1 MKRSRTLVLFVL
13 LLALLP
19 FAGEG
24 RSRSEKRW
32 SRTSPAIN
40 ETHLFLGEINKRG
53 KPVGFHSRPGGRDP
67 QGARVARIVDPP
79 NRRGV
84 YTAEVEIRNGEGRW
98 LRKRSTFF
106 PDGMDRGAVLA
117 AVLSAYRSRTTGNAD
132 KFRGPSDKGFT
143 IEGWLLDDGRINT
156 AYPVYVND

>member
-1 MKRSRTLVLFVL
+1 MKRSAVLVLLAV

-19 FAGEG
+19 VSGEG

-32 SRTSPAIN
+32 SRTSPAVN
-40 ETHLFLGEINKRG
+40 ETHLFQGEINKRG

-67 QGARVARIVDPP
+67 QTARLVQIVERP

-98 LRKRSTFF
+98 FRKRSTFF
-106 PDGMDRGAVLA
+106 PNGMDRAAVIA
-117 AVLSAYRSRTTGNAD
+117 AVLNAYKNRGPGGGE
-132 KFRGPSDKGFT
+132 KFRGPSGKGFT

-156 AYPVYVND
+156 AWPVYTND

>member
-1 MKRSRTLVLFVL
+1 MKRSRILLLFVL

-19 FAGEG
+19 LAGEG
-24 RSRSEKRW
+24 RSRSGKRW
-32 SRTSPAIN
+32 SRTSPPVN
-40 ETHLFLGEINKRG
+40 ETHLFFGEINKRG

-67 QGARVARIVDPP
+67 QGARVARIVDRP

-84 YTAEVEIRNGEGRW
+84 YTAEVEIKNGEGRW

-106 PDGMDRGAVLA
+106 PDRMDRAAVIA
-117 AVLSAYRSRTTGNAD
+117 AVLNAYQSRTTGNAD
-132 KFRGPSDKGFT
+132 KFRGPSGKGFT

-156 AYPVYVND
+156 AHPVYTND

>member
-1 MKRSRTLVLFVL
+1 MKRTLLLFVL

-19 FAGEG
+19 LDGEG
-24 RSRSEKRW
+24 RSRSRW
-32 SRTSPAIN
+32 SRTSPAVN
-40 ETHLFLGEINKRG
+40 ESHIFFGEVNKRG

-67 QGARVARIVDPP
+67 QGARVVRIVDRP

-106 PDGMDRGAVLA
+106 PDQMDRAAVLA
-117 AVLSAYRSRTTGNAD
+117 AVLNAYQGRTTGNAD
-132 KFRGPSDKGFT
+132 KFRGPSGKGFT

-156 AYPVYVND
+156 AYPVYTNN

>member
-1 MKRSRTLVLFVL
+1 MKRSRIFLLAAL

-19 FAGEG
+19 LAGEG

-32 SRTSPAIN
+32 SRTSPAVN
-40 ETHLFLGEINKRG
+40 ETHLFFGEINKRG

-67 QGARVARIVDPP
+67 QSARLVRIVDRA

-84 YTAEVEIRNGEGRW
+84 YTAEVEIRNGDGHW

-106 PDGMDRGAVLA
+106 PNDMDRAAVIA

-132 KFRGPSDKGFT
+132 QFRGPSGKGFT

-156 AYPVYVND
+156 AYPVYTRD

>member
-1 MKRSRTLVLFVL
+1 MKRALLLFVL

-19 FAGEG
+19 LSGEG

-32 SRTSPAIN
+32 SRTSPAVN
-40 ETHLFLGEINKRG
+40 ETHLFFGEINKRG
-53 KPVGFHSRPGGRDP
+53 KPVGFHARPGGRDP
-67 QGARVARIVDPP
+67 QGARVARIVDRP

-84 YTAEVEIRNGEGRW
+84 YTAEVEIKNGEGRW

-106 PDGMDRGAVLA
+106 PDGMDREAVIA

-132 KFRGPSDKGFT
+132 KFRGPSGKGFT

-156 AYPVYVND
+156 AYPVYTND